1 MPFKN
6 KSAVILITVS
16 MLIVGVFA
24 TMIFKAY
31 DKTGEVNRPDLNLP
45 GFLQLEIENEQLT
58 KENEK
63 LWKELTRLQAGQSAA
78 ALASEQL
85 EEGRINAGYLSLTG
99 KGIRI
104 ILDDS
109 DEQER
114 DSGFANYVIHE
125 EYIRSLVNILWNG
138 GAEAIAVNGQ
148 RITTHTEIFCSGAFI
163 QINGT
168 RQMPPY
174 EILAIGNQNN
184 LQSALQFYF
193 WDKLGEYQE
202 QYGITRQLEIPEESI
217 IIPAAKEYKYR
228 YAEPV
233 KEG

>member
-1 MPFKN
+1 MILKN
-6 KSAVILITVS
+6 KSAFILITVS
-16 MLIVGVFA
+16 MLLVGIFA
-24 TMIFKAY
+24 TIVFKSY
-31 DKTGEVNRPDLNLP
+31 DKSGEVSRPDSNLP
-45 GFLQLEIENEQLT
+45 RLLQLEIENEQLT
-58 KENEK
+58 KENGK

-85 EEGRINAGYLSLTG
+85 EEGKVNAGYLPLTG

-109 DEQER
+109 DELER
-114 DSGFANYVIHE
+114 ESQLANYVIHE
-125 EYIRSLVNILWNG
+125 EYIRSLVNILWSG

-148 RITTHTEIFCSGAFI
+148 RITTHTEIFCSGPII

-168 RQMPPY
+168 RQIPPY

-202 QYGITRQLEIPEESI
+202 QYGITRHLDVPEESI
-217 IIPAAKEYKYR
+217 TIPASKEYKYR

>member
-16 MLIVGVFA
+16 MLIVGIFA
-24 TMIFKAY
+24 TIILKAY
-31 DKTGEVNRPDLNLP
+31 DKNDVVSFPDLNLP
-45 GFLQLEIENEQLT
+45 SLLQLEIENEQLT

-85 EEGRINAGYLSLTG
+85 EEGKVNAGYLPLTG

-109 DEQER
+109 EELER
-114 DSGFANYVIHE
+114 ESQFANYVIHE

-138 GAEAIAVNGQ
+138 GAEAIAVNDQ

-202 QYGITRQLEIPEESI
+202 QYGITRQLDIPEESI
-217 IIPAAKEYKYR
+217 TIPSAKEYRYR

>member
-6 KSAVILITVS
+6 KLAIVLITVC
-16 MLIVGVFA
+16 MLLVGVFS
-24 TMIFKAY
+24 TVLVKAY
-31 DKTGEVNRPDLNLP
+31 YKTGEASRPDANLP
-45 GFLQLEIENEQLT
+45 NLLQLEIENEQLT

-78 ALASEQL
+78 ALASQQL
-85 EEGRINAGYLSLTG
+85 EEGKVNAGLVPLVGT
-99 KGIRI
+99 GIRI

-109 DEQER
+109 DVEER
-114 DSGFANYVIHE
+114 ISQFGNYVIHE

-138 GAEAIAVNGQ
+138 GAEAISVNGQ

-193 WDKLGEYQE
+193 WDKLGEYQQ
-202 QYGITRQLEIPEESI
+202 QYGITRKLEIPEEQI
-217 IIPAAKEYKYR
+217 IVPAARQYSYR
-228 YAEPV
+228 YAEPLR
-233 KEG
+233 EG